1 MILADRLGP
10 EILTKLKLKGQ
21 VGRTIHKT
29 LHSKMSFS
37 KSSKFAAIISNLKHI
52 FPLPPLISFKRDK
65 NIGHF
70 LVRSAFQS
78 NNQSEIFTCKR
89 TRFRTCPF
97 ISGPIRSTRI
107 THHFTCISVNVISC
121 ITCTLCKKIF
131 MGQSRRRLADRFRE
145 HLRDAE
151 ENDTDASKPVA
162 SYFNLPNQSHLN
174 KTICGLSFH
183 HGNTR
188 SRKSLG

>member
-1 MILADRLGP
+1 ML
-10 EILTKLKLKGQ
+10 EIKEQ
-21 VGRTIHKT
+21 VGRTTHKT
-29 LHSKMSFS
+29 LQSKMSFS
-37 KSSKFAAIISNLKHI
+37 KSSKFSAMIPKLKQI
-52 FPLPPLISFKRDK
+52 FPVPPLISFKHDK

-70 LVRSAFQS
+70 PVRSAFQS
-78 NNQSEIFTCKR
+78 NNQPGIFICKR
-89 TRFRTCPF
+89 TRCTSYPF

-107 THHFTCISVNVISC
+107 THHFTCISVNVIYC
-121 ITCTLCKKIF
+121 ITCTLYKKIS

-162 SYFNLPNQSHLN
+162 PYFNLPNQSHHN
-174 KTICGLSFH
+174 TTICGLSLH

-188 SRKSLG
+188 SRKNLG

>member
-10 EILTKLKLKGQ
+10 EILNKLKLKGQ

-29 LHSKMSFS
+29 LQSKMSFS
-37 KSSKFAAIISNLKHI
+37 KISKFSAMIPKQKQI

-70 LVRSAFQS
+70 LVRSEFHS

-89 TRFRTCPF
+89 TRFTTCPF
-97 ISGPIRSTRI
+97 ISGPIRSARI
-107 THHFTCISVNVISC
+107 THHFTCVSAKVIYC
-121 ITCTLCKKIF
+121 ITCTLCKKIC

-151 ENDTDASKPVA
+151 ENDADASKPVA
-162 SYFNLPNQSHLN
+162 PYFNLPNQSHHN
-174 KTICGLSFH
+174 TTICGMSLH

-188 SRKSLG
+188 SRKNLG